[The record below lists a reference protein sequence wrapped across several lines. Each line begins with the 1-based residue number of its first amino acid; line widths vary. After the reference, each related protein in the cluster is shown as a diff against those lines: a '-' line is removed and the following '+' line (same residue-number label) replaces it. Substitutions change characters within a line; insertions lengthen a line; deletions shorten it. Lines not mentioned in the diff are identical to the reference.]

1 MGFLSMAEEQMG
13 ILSQLMK
20 VLDCIGDKG
29 LAVIPS
35 GVAESRRHAIT
46 EDHTSHINDTSN
58 SGNSSGSSDDGG
70 DNSSSKSKSSSGGNH
85 PVGLRILIHR
95 SQKESNIV
103 NKFMFI
109 NQTSPPSPTI
119 SSFLKAC
126 HLCKKQLSPNK
137 DIYMYRGDQGF
148 YSVEC
153 RCKQMLMDEYEEME
167 DRCLRERNRR
177 KRLQSPSPQ
186 CRRGNRT
193 SDKGMLYVLN
203 GCKNLRKLEIRD
215 SPFGDAAF
223 LRDVGKYETMRSL
236 WMSSCDVTIRGCK
249 VLAEKMPRLNVEI
262 INDKDL
268 IEETPDDN
276 QKVEKMYVYRTLDGP
291 RKDAPEFVWT
301 M

>member
-1 MGFLSMAEEQMG
+1 MGMEMENIPRCKSNLKIGEG
-13 ILSQLMK
+13 IAGVTETQAPSLRKS
-20 VLDCIGDKG
+20 I
-29 LAVIPS
+29 VIPS
-35 GVAESRRHAIT
+35 GVGESRRHAKT
-46 EDHTSHINDTSN
+46 EDHTNHINDASN

-148 YSVEC
+148 CSVEC
-153 RCKQMLMDEYEEME
+153 RCRQMLMDEYEEME
-167 DRCLRERNRR
+167 ERCLRERNRR

-186 CRRGNRT
+186 CRRGNRIRET
-193 SDKGMLYVLN
+193 TRPTKG
-203 GCKNLRKLEIRD
+203 I
-215 SPFGDAAF
+215 PA
-223 LRDVGKYETMRSL
+223 
-236 WMSSCDVTIRGCK
+236 
-249 VLAEKMPRLNVEI
+249 LA
-262 INDKDL
+262 
-268 IEETPDDN
+268 
-276 QKVEKMYVYRTLDGP
+276 
-291 RKDAPEFVWT
+291 
-301 M
+301 